1 MDAELRRRLDAI
13 VARIGPAPVAFHDP
27 LSEATD
33 ADLAARC
40 LDTGRAAEDRLDAAR
55 RLLERHR
62 VDRDASNIV
71 VALLADSD
79 TAVVQGAIDLVQ
91 PFDPAAMDHLVRL
104 LDHGTAAVRFAAA
117 RALGR
122 RKDRAVAA
130 RLVPWIRGEDPEARR
145 VAIEIITWIL
155 DDREA
160 PRVLAALWER
170 ADLGEDERMRLA
182 ARLAAAGDDRVADW
196 LLHVLESG
204 HPLADAARRHL
215 QALLDHHDPHPI
227 SEHPA
232 GCPPGNP
239 GNPG

>member
-13 VARIGPAPVAFHDP
+13 VARIGPHPTPSPGPQPD
-27 LSEATD
+27 ATD
-33 ADLAARC
+33 DDLAACC
-40 LDTGRAAEDRLDAAR
+40 LDASLTPDARLAAAR
-55 RLLERHR
+55 RLAERHR
-62 VDRDASNIV
+62 VDRGASNIV

-79 TAVVQGAIDLVQ
+79 TAVVLGAIDLVQ
-91 PFDPAAMDHLVRL
+91 PFDQAAMDHLVRL
-104 LDHGTAAVRFAAA
+104 LDHGSTAVRFAAA

-130 RLVPWIRGEDPEARR
+130 RLVPWIRGEDPQARR
-145 VAIEIITWIL
+145 VAIEVITGIL

-170 ADLGEDERMRLA
+170 ADLDDDERMRLA

-215 QALLDHHDPHPI
+215 MALLDLAD
-227 SEHPA
+227 S
-232 GCPPGNP
+232 PPDL
-239 GNPG
+239 